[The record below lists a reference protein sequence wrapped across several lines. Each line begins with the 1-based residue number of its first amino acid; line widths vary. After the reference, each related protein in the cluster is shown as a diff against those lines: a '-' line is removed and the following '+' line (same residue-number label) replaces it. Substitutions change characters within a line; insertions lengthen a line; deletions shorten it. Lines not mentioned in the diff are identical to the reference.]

1 MLTEQLF
8 DFLAASPS
16 CYHAVQALAER
27 LERNG
32 YAQLREQD
40 AWALTPGGKYFVT
53 RNGSS
58 LLSFRIPQSA
68 PAGFLMAAAHTDS
81 PTFKIKHNPE
91 KKSGPYVQL
100 STEKYG
106 GMLMGTWFDRPLSVA
121 GRVVTAK
128 DGKLETKL
136 VDVDRDLAVI
146 PSVAIHMNRAANEG
160 FKFMANVD
168 TLPLYG
174 MQEVLGEDLSL
185 YVRTRGT
192 CFGAKNAFI
201 LAPRLD
207 DLGCVFGLLEGF
219 LAAKA
224 SGSVPVFC
232 AFDNEEVG
240 SQTKQGAASSL
251 LSDTLRRI
259 ALALGLN
266 EEGYLR
272 MLAQSFLVSA
282 DNAHGVHPNHPEYA
296 DMTNTPRLNGGVV
309 IKFNANQRYTTDGVS
324 CALFTAVCREAGA
337 PVQVY
342 ANRSDMPGGSTLGSI
357 ATTKVS
363 VPSVDIGLAQLAMH
377 SCVETAG
384 AEDLDAL
391 VKAMTCYY
399 GKTLKRDGEQI
410 TF

>member
-146 PSVAIHMNRAANEG
+146 PSVAIHMNRAANDG
-160 FKFMANVD
+160 FK
-168 TLPLYG
+168 L
-174 MQEVLGEDLSL
+174 LSL
-185 YVRTRGT
+185 
-192 CFGAKNAFI
+192 I
-201 LAPRLD
+201 H
-207 DLGCVFGLLEGF
+207 
-219 LAAKA
+219 
-224 SGSVPVFC
+224 
-232 AFDNEEVG
+232 
-240 SQTKQGAASSL
+240 
-251 LSDTLRRI
+251 I
-259 ALALGLN
+259 
-266 EEGYLR
+266 
-272 MLAQSFLVSA
+272 
-282 DNAHGVHPNHPEYA
+282 
-296 DMTNTPRLNGGVV
+296 
-309 IKFNANQRYTTDGVS
+309 
-324 CALFTAVCREAGA
+324 
-337 PVQVY
+337 
-342 ANRSDMPGGSTLGSI
+342 
-357 ATTKVS
+357 
-363 VPSVDIGLAQLAMH
+363 
-377 SCVETAG
+377 
-384 AEDLDAL
+384 
-391 VKAMTCYY
+391 
-399 GKTLKRDGEQI
+399 
-410 TF
+410 